1 MYFFHDILKIKNYKF
16 LIPGWYVV
24 SKSISFLQIL
34 YGIKYQYKILTKN
47 DKYKNIAQ
55 IGIINKKN
63 KSMINLAPKLNWQL
77 LDINHA
83 ILKILKIKI
92 KIKNS
97 FNYYTR

>member
-1 MYFFHDILKIKNYKF
+1 MALNINTKI
-16 LIPGWYVV
+16 VA
-24 SKSISFLQIL
+24 Q
-34 YGIKYQYKILTKN
+34 N
-47 DKYKNIAQ
+47 DKFKNMTQ

-77 LDINHA
+77 LYNNHA

-92 KIKNS
+92 KIKNN